1 VKSLFKG
8 NYTLFAVLERR
19 ELKSVLICLG
29 TRVYKKEVVILVTA
43 YSAQFGSNTLLQR
56 IDDGIGVETK
66 RCNLTAYHIDITGM
80 GMANGDNGMPAIEVE
95 ILVAL
100 VVPHLAA
107 LTLDDI
113 DIEERIYIVQIHC
126 KLLYVF

>member
-1 VKSLFKG
+1 
-8 NYTLFAVLERR
+8 
-19 ELKSVLICLG
+19 
-29 TRVYKKEVVILVTA
+29 
-43 YSAQFGSNTLLQR
+43 
-56 IDDGIGVETK
+56 
-66 RCNLTAYHIDITGM
+66 M
-80 GMANGDNGMPAIEVE
+80 GMTNGDNGMSAIEVE

-107 LTLDDI
+107 LALDDI